1 MPKGPAPR
9 GEYAGKSSVF
19 STRIRPDLRR
29 KLEQGAKQ
37 SGRSLSQEIEHRL
50 RRSFVEDEKISDTFG
65 DRRTFLIMKMIAMGI
80 QHPRISQES
89 EVSWLDD
96 PFYFDLSIGTALA
109 ILEAIRPKGDITKP
123 ENETVALITKARAAG
138 LAPQLWEGV
147 LQADP
152 ALPIT
157 QGSQLEHWFAMAR
170 ADLGNIPDRAEQT
183 IDDYWNG
190 VFSEPQPKKKR
201 KRKT

>member
-1 MPKGPAPR
+1 MPRGPVPR

-19 STRIRPDLRR
+19 STRIRPDLRQ

-50 RRSFVEDEKISDTFG
+50 RRSFVEDEKISETFG

-80 QHPRISQES
+80 HLPRIREEA

-96 PFYFDLSIGTALA
+96 PYYFDLSIGTALA
-109 ILEAIRPKGDITKP
+109 ILEAIRPKGEVKLP
-123 ENETVALITKARAAG
+123 ENEIVALVTEARAEGTA
-138 LAPQLWEGV
+138 QSLWGKV
-147 LQADP
+147 LRADP

-157 QGSQLEHWFAMAR
+157 AGSNLEHWFAMAK
-170 ADLGNIPDRAEQT
+170 ADLGQIPERAEQT
-183 IDDYWNG
+183 IKEYWDAA
-190 VFSEPQPKKKR
+190 FPEPKPKKR

>member
-19 STRIRPDLRR
+19 STRIRPDLRQ

-50 RRSFVEDEKISDTFG
+50 RRSFVEDEKISDAFG
-65 DRRTFLIMKMIAMGI
+65 DRRTYLIMKMIAMGI
-80 QHPRISQES
+80 NLPQMKEEPD
-89 EVSWLDD
+89 VSWLDD
-96 PFYFDLSIGTALA
+96 PYYFDLSIGTALA
-109 ILEAIRPKGDITKP
+109 ILEAIRPKGEIKLP
-123 ENETVALITKARAAG
+123 ENEIVALVTEARAEG
-138 LAPQLWEGV
+138 TAPSLWGKV
-147 LQADP
+147 LRADP

-157 QGSQLEHWFAMAR
+157 KGSNLQHWFAMAK
-170 ADLGNIPDRAEQT
+170 ADLGNIPERAEQA
-183 IDDYWNG
+183 IEDYKYI
-190 VFSEPQPKKKR
+190 SYPELKPKKR